1 MLVAVSAAHGRHA
14 LTRLWAEHTASLGFD
29 MVVVSI
35 TSDADGIVDHEH
47 DQICHDFGI
56 DGISMP
62 NNPLAGKFNAAMG
75 YGHAMG
81 GQRFMILP
89 SDDFVSPEWVEA
101 ARNHPGDYLIPS
113 HCAIVD
119 PKNNR
124 AYTIHKNAPSG
135 TLRFG
140 AGRVVSRKAIE
151 ACGGELWPRELNR
164 GLDTASNRRLIERG
178 IKPTVVQTEAI
189 PIADVKTAENIWGY
203 NTWVFSS
210 KDCTVDQALHMVSP
224 EILQKIK
231 AL

>member
-29 MVVVSI
+29 AVVVSA
-35 TSDADGIVDHEH
+35 TDGDEPNMAT
-47 DQICHDFGI
+47 CEEFGFW
-56 DGISMP
+56 G
-62 NNPLAGKFNAAMG
+62 NYWQNEPLAGKFNAALNVIPSE
-75 YGHAMG
+75 AT
-81 GQRFMILP
+81 RVMILP
-89 SDDFVSPEWVEA
+89 SDDFVSPEWVSI

-178 IKPTVVQTEAI
+178 IKPTVVQAEAI

>member
-1 MLVAVSAAHGRHA
+1 MLVAVSAAHGRPVLTA
-14 LTRLWAEHTASLGFD
+14 LWRKHTESLGIKA
-29 MVVVSI
+29 VVSYTEDDPQRPYWVCQTNGFVSI
-35 TSDADGIVDHEH
+35 R
-47 DQICHDFGI
+47 
-56 DGISMP
+56 MP
-62 NNPLAGKFNAAMG
+62 NEPLAGKFNAALD
-75 YGHAMG
+75 HAMAMG
-81 GQRFMILP
+81 ATRIMILP
-89 SDDFVSPEWVEA
+89 SDDFVSMEWLNIA
-101 ARNHPGDYLIPS
+101 LTHPGDYLIPS

-119 PKNNR
+119 PKHNR

-210 KDCTVDQALHMVSP
+210 KDCTVDNALHMVSP